1 MAFVLSGRKYSY
13 VHIPKALPWAMS
25 SKAFSLI
32 QSTKTDATKS
42 KSKPPLITP
51 PIKHP
56 NRKAYD
62 YVHKT
67 FTGHQ

>member
-42 KSKPPLITP
+42 KSKPT
-51 PIKHP
+51 
-56 NRKAYD
+56 
-62 YVHKT
+62 
-67 FTGHQ
+67 